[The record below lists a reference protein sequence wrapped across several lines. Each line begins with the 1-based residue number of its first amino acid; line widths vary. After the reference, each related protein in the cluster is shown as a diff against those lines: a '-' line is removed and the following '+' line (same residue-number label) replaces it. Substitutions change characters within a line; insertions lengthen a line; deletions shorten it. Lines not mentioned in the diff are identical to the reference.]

1 LDDVNK
7 NEGKYFIHFSCCST
21 TTTFHKQPEVDALC
35 VDIEKRPA
43 GQHCTIPYEMS
54 DHHSNNRDHHNPNNL
69 LLVQDLD
76 GWLESNGLRSA
87 DDYPDAVNTVTTLS
101 IQEECSR
108 VVEEDRYVQSI
119 HKIAFRDSIE
129 KEQHEL
135 EEKNQLIRSWQNST
149 LDIRTADN
157 DHILNVP
164 LDKMAQLCD
173 TIYIMAKSKVW
184 NQSSKSATSNTE
196 STTGIHISL
205 ELYPK
210 SSVQEFV
217 NIVLFHTSTETTAA
231 ADVEEGSV
239 GTRIAAAV
247 DQVSDDTV
255 LVDCCR
261 IAHFLMAE
269 SIVNAITKVFI
280 RSIDTNNCFI
290 ICQLAD
296 ELNLS
301 STLFEQTLIYM
312 IDTLGKYD
320 SANNDD
326 VSWDKNDVLNTELK
340 ERILV
345 MKRAIETSLHHTN
358 RKSRR
363 VYFASI
369 DEYISIFAERVQ
381 YYRERLAEAKESQ
394 LQNSKRVTFR
404 TAAWIDTQTKIEKQ
418 EQRLRTL
425 ETALAEQKRLFR
437 GSCSPSKV

>member
-1 LDDVNK
+1 
-7 NEGKYFIHFSCCST
+7 
-21 TTTFHKQPEVDALC
+21 
-35 VDIEKRPA
+35 
-43 GQHCTIPYEMS
+43 
-54 DHHSNNRDHHNPNNL
+54 
-69 LLVQDLD
+69 LVQDLD

-87 DDYPDAVNTVTTLS
+87 DDYHTDVNTVTRS
-101 IQEECSR
+101 IQEECIR
-108 VVEEDRYVQSI
+108 VVEEDRYVQTI

-184 NQSSKSATSNTE
+184 NQNSKSTTTDVE

-205 ELYPK
+205 ELFPK

-217 NIVLFHTSTETTAA
+217 NIVLFHRSTETTA

-239 GTRIAAAV
+239 ATRIAAAV

-290 ICQLAD
+290 LCQLAD

-301 STLFEQTLIYM
+301 STLFEKTLIHM

-326 VSWDKNDVLNTELK
+326 VIWDKNDVLNTELK
-340 ERILV
+340 DRILV

-394 LQNSKRVTFR
+394 LQNSERVTFR
-404 TAAWIDTQTKIEKQ
+404 TTAWIDTQTKIEKQ